1 MAYGKL
7 GKMNPLEAMFMYV
20 RTLEEEKPDL
30 WDAYTGEP
38 DAGGEEEN
46 EKQDEEANEE
56 GADGEEKE
64 EAVVVGGEEGV
75 GEGGMQVVGG
85 GKGQGEKAGG
95 GAVDAAAADG
105 EGAGAA
111 DAAPEAGAQA
121 SSKQVESSP
130 KSQARPALQARLPHV
145 PREAGQLDALVE
157 EALRLSRLPSREAAH
172 KHLAGLK
179 PDLQSLVRRMI
190 FVVEL
195 LANQAD
201 LARKVREASA
211 LRKALDVPGGVER
224 ETGIKVT
231 SLVECGE
238 LVIGVIEREL
248 ADWTAAIAEE
258 LAAGPEDMIPDRGVF
273 GFRYLPQLA
282 QLKAAWGEHLSDWQA
297 MRMKVP
303 GGEGSS
309 FSIYNMLFQ
318 NISS

>member
-130 KSQARPALQARLPHV
+130 KSARPALQARLPHV